1 MTPTKAPIQISV
13 VIPAYN
19 EKKRIAQSVDRILD
33 FLGKQAWPH
42 EVIIVDDGSRDGM
55 TARLKAKFNHQPGLR
70 ILHNLRNRG
79 KGASIRRGM
88 AAARGALILFTDA
101 DLSTPIEELVPLK
114 RAIEAGADVAI
125 ASRDLPGAVVEVAQ
139 PLYREL
145 MGKSFNVLVQLL
157 VLPGIHDTQCGFKLF
172 RRALARK
179 VFQHIT
185 ITGFGFDVEALF
197 VAKKMGAVIKEVPV
211 RWRNALGSK
220 VSPLKDALR
229 MFVDLFLVRWRH
241 RGRKERIIGT

>member
-1 MTPTKAPIQISV
+1 MTQTKAPVQISV

-19 EKKRIAQSVDRILD
+19 EKERIVQSIERILA
-33 FLGKQAWPH
+33 FLEKQSWTH
-42 EVIIVDDGSRDGM
+42 EVIIVDDGSQDGM
-55 TARLKAKFNHQPGLR
+55 ADRIRTQFERQPGLR
-70 ILHNLRNRG
+70 ILRNRKNRG

-88 AAARGALILFTDA
+88 AVARGELNLFTDA
-101 DLSTPIEELVPLK
+101 DLSTPIEELAPLK
-114 RAIEAGADVAI
+114 QAIENGADVAI

-145 MGKSFNVLVQLL
+145 MGKSFNVLVQAI

-172 RRALARK
+172 RRAVARQ
-179 VFQHIT
+179 VFQRIT

-197 VAKKMGAVIKEVPV
+197 VAKKMGATIQEVPV

-220 VSPLKDALR
+220 VSPFKDAVQ

-241 RGRKERIIGT
+241 RR